1 MEELQEEVLEQE
13 PVVEE
18 SEPQEEPVAIEPEI
32 VIEEPEEDPFVPAPD
47 GSLYAQ
53 VDENHKLILINQID
67 AFNQGLPAIEYDTSW
82 DGFLYEKGYAP
93 EKPEEEIKKD
103 VRAIRDNY
111 IRDIEWRVSR
121 YRDQAEMQIETTDT
135 EEEYH
140 KILQYMQYL
149 RDYPESSETWYEQNP
164 MTFEEW
170 YVEQD

>member
-1 MEELQEEVLEQE
+1 MEELQEEVLEQ
-13 PVVEE
+13 
-18 SEPQEEPVAIEPEI
+18 
-32 VIEEPEEDPFVPAPD
+32 DPFVPAPD

-93 EKPEEEIKKD
+93 EKTEEEIKKD
-103 VRAIRDNY
+103 VRAVRDNY

-135 EEEYH
+135 EETYH
-140 KILQYMQYL
+140 QILQYMQYL
-149 RDYPESSETWYEQNP
+149 RDYPESFETWYEQNP
-164 MTFEEW
+164 MTFDEW
-170 YVEQD
+170 REVQ